1 MKIEISLKVAKVIK
15 TLHDEN
21 IVHLDLKP
29 ANLLVDISN
38 NK

>member
-15 TLHDEN
+15 ILHDEN
-21 IVHLDLKP
+21 IAHLDLKP